1 MRMVKVILPILI
13 WTFQKS
19 DENKDHQFA
28 PHITIEQDAD
38 KNNDEEN
45 DKVRTV
51 VPKTWSQER
60 RVFETLQKTM
70 TEKN

>member
-28 PHITIEQDAD
+28 PHITIEDTD

-51 VPKTWSQER
+51 VPKTWSPER